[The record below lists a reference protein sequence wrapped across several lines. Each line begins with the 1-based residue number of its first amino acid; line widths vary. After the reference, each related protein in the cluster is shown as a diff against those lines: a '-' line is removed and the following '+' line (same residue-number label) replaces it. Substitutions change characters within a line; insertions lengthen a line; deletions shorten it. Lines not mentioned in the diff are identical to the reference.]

1 MEKRKKTAMLA
12 KMLVKK
18 ENKIK
23 KRGGGLSCCCIYLR
37 GILRWGSE
45 LGEVRGWDRQ
55 DVVGVIQQ
63 VGNHIGVAT
72 LSSFYQHG

>member
-12 KMLVKK
+12 RMIVKK
-18 ENKIK
+18 EK
-23 KRGGGLSCCCIYLR
+23 KGGVSCCCIYLR

-55 DVVGVIQQ
+55 DVVGVVQQ